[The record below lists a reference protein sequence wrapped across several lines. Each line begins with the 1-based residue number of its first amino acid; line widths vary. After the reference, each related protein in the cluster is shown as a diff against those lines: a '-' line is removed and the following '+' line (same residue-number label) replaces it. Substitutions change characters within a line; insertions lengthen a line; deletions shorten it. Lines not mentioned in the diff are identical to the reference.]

1 MRTVI
6 KSINLISAILLLS
19 SGIFSGCSQHE
30 PEATAS
36 SSTPAPK
43 PAYKFVVVSHATAVP
58 FFVPVRKGVEEAG
71 KLLGIDATFTGPADF
86 NVARQI
92 EFIKA
97 AIAAGVDGI
106 GTTLPNPD
114 AFNDVVAEA
123 MDKGIPV
130 IALNADAP
138 GNRRLA
144 YIGQGNYE
152 AGRSMGKE
160 ITKLLPAGGD
170 VVLCTH
176 TAGAF
181 NLEERLRGAREV
193 LQQAGSFHVQVL
205 PTTTDLV
212 KANSLIGSYFQGHPE
227 TKGFFGVDDITGS
240 AIAQV
245 IERENLKGK
254 VFGGAF
260 DLVPDVMN
268 AIKAGTMQFTIDQ
281 QPYLQGF
288 NTVMQLYLLKKYQ
301 LAPTDIN
308 TGVAPIT
315 AANVEKVMKL
325 AEAGYR

>member
-1 MRTVI
+1 MV
-6 KSINLISAILLLS
+6 AIAGQMGCS
-19 SGIFSGCSQHE
+19 RSESDSGIPNASQH
-30 PEATAS
+30 S
-36 SSTPAPK
+36 K

-71 KLLGIDATFTGPADF
+71 RLLGVDATFTGPPDF

-97 AIAAGVDGI
+97 AIAAHVDGI
-106 GTTLPNPD
+106 GTTLPNPE

-123 MDKGIPV
+123 AQNGIPV

-138 GNRRLA
+138 TSKRLA
-144 YIGQGNYE
+144 YIGQGNFD

-160 ITKLLPAGGD
+160 IAKLLPGGGE
-170 VVLCTH
+170 VLLCQH

-181 NLEERLRGAREV
+181 NLEERIRGVREA
-193 LQQAGSFHVQVL
+193 LQQAGNFQVQVL

-212 KANSLIGSYFQGHPE
+212 KANSLIASYFQGHPN

-245 IERENLKGK
+245 IEREGLKGK

-301 LAPTDIN
+301 LSPADVN

-325 AEAGYR
+325 AEQGYR